1 MPRKKSGPNKKDP
14 YHTQEKAQY
23 THPIP
28 SREFIIGLLLD
39 SKKSLSLKQVTEA
52 LDIDR
57 QESKRA
63 VEKRLQAM
71 QRDEQ
76 LRQDK
81 QGRFMVVP
89 NSTCVHARVHI
100 NRNQI
105 ATAVPE
111 DLNYRSQYI
120 VINHKQ
126 ARTVMHNDRVIV
138 RFTPN
143 DNKKRTIGVLVEHLE
158 RAQTQIVGRLR
169 HFNQMWAIETMTRLV
184 TGHIVCNVPNKD
196 FKPGVFVK
204 AKITEYPTTH
214 QPCHAVI
221 SEQIGKLDS
230 PTLVR
235 DMMVNTYDLPG
246 AFSPHEQQEAKAIDQ
261 SGIQIEPYRL
271 DWRNRHFVTIDG
283 EDARDFDDAIL
294 VEKKSGSG
302 WVLTVAISDVSHYIQ
317 ADSILD
323 KAAYSRSTSVYLP
336 NTVLP
341 MLPPVLSDGLCSL
354 CPNVDRLVKAIQIE
368 LSDTGNVTDYT
379 IHHAVICSKARLS
392 YKSAHRIIHGDEQAP
407 EWLAT
412 CLENAHDLYQQL
424 DKQRKQ
430 RGALEIELPF
440 SHLIFD
446 EQNKIKTIQQGT
458 RLDTHKLIEEFM
470 LIANEHIAEYLL
482 KHKASA
488 LYRNHNKPDQLKLQS
503 LGQFLSHAGID
514 TTHTK
519 LNSSQE
525 LATKQLQKVISA
537 CMATHQGDIYVPLIL
552 SALAQACYEPDN
564 KGHYGLAYK
573 NYCHFT
579 SPIRRY
585 PDLIVHRALDHL
597 LLDNQLNN
605 KTLLPRG
612 VTITSAGKHCSSME
626 RIADE
631 AQKKAT
637 QWLKCYF
644 MLDKVGQTFDATITS
659 IRGFGLFASIE
670 PYGVDGLI
678 HISTLNSYYR
688 FDESRLTL
696 TDDQCHRSYSIG
708 QKIKVR
714 LQDVDVLEQ
723 NIDLEII

>member
-1 MPRKKSGPNKKDP
+1 MPRKKSGSNKKDP
-14 YHTQEKAQY
+14 YHIREK
-23 THPIP
+23 THYANPIP
-28 SREFIIGLLLD
+28 SREFIITLLLE
-39 SKKSLSLKQVTEA
+39 SKKPKSLNQIIEA
-52 LDIDR
+52 LDIEE

-71 QRDEQ
+71 LRDDQ
-76 LRQDK
+76 LQQDK
-81 QGRFMVVP
+81 HKKYRVMP
-89 NSTCVHARVHI
+89 NSTRVSGRVHI
-100 NRNQI
+100 SRNQV
-105 ATAVPE
+105 ATVVPE
-111 DLNYRSQYI
+111 DSSYQSQYI

-126 ARTVMHNDRVIV
+126 ARTVMHNDQVVV

-143 DNKKRTIGVLVEHLE
+143 DHNKRTIGVLVEHLE

-169 HFNQMWAIETMTRLV
+169 HLNQLWAIETMTPLV
-184 TGHIVCNVPNKD
+184 TGHIVCDVSNKE

-204 AKITEYPTTH
+204 AKITDYPTAH
-214 QPCHAVI
+214 QSCHALI
-221 SEQIGKLDS
+221 TEQIGKLDS

-246 AFSPHEQQEAKAIDQ
+246 AFSAQEQQEAKAIDQ
-261 SGIQIEPYRL
+261 TGIQIEPYRL
-271 DWRNRHFVTIDG
+271 DWRDRHFITIDG

-294 VEKKSGSG
+294 VEKINETEY
-302 WVLTVAISDVSHYIQ
+302 VLTVAISDVSHYIQ

-323 KAAYSRSTSVYLP
+323 KAAYTRSTSVYLP

-341 MLPPVLSDGLCSL
+341 MIPSVLSDGLCSL
-354 CPNVDRLVKAIQIE
+354 CPNVDRLVKAIEIK
-368 LSDTGNVTDYT
+368 LTGSGDVIDYT

-392 YKSAHRIIHGDEQAP
+392 YKSAHRIIHGDERAP
-407 EWLAT
+407 QWLT
-412 CLENAHDLYQQL
+412 SCLEHAHNLYQQL

-446 EQNKIKTIQQGT
+446 DQNKIKTIQQGT
-458 RLDTHKLIEEFM
+458 RLDTHKIIEEFM
-470 LIANEHIAEYLL
+470 LIANEHVAEYLL

-488 LYRNHNKPDQLKLQS
+488 LFRNHNKPDQLKLQM
-503 LGQFLSHAGID
+503 LGQFLSHAGIEVGLTSD
-514 TTHTK
+514 K
-519 LNSSQE
+519 V
-525 LATKQLQKVISA
+525 LATKQLQKVIGA
-537 CMATHQGDIYVPLIL
+537 CMATHQGNIYVPLIL

-597 LLDNQLNN
+597 LHEQLDN
-605 KTLLPRG
+605 KSLLPRG

-637 QWLKCYF
+637 QWLKCHF

-659 IRGFGLFASIE
+659 IRSFGLFACIE

-678 HISTLNSYYR
+678 HISTLNSYFR
-688 FDESRLTL
+688 FDESRLML
-696 TDDQCHRSYSIG
+696 TDDQCRRSYAIG

-723 NIDLEII
+723 NIDLEIV